1 MISRNLIF
9 LSFLFCFALAQ
20 DVVNEDKKSSIDVA
34 VRAPSDYLN
43 CNCQCDSYTWSDGKY
58 TRGNCKSKAKLPG
71 KYTSATGLFCYVSG
85 SALCSCRDVQVSKS
99 VTDSY
104 GRPRYYSFEACT
116 TPPRN
121 RCNSYGSNFGDGDFP
136 FCVNSGSGSYRPGSG
151 SGSYRPGSGSGSY
164 RPGSSSGSYRPGSS
178 SYRPGSSS
186 GSYRPGSSSYRPGS
200 SSGSYRPG
208 SSNSNYGS
216 TLPFRGSSNS
226 NPSLD
231 DILNGNVRD
240 SSKKPTKS
248 DAVIFDDA

>member
-1 MISRNLIF
+1 MG
-9 LSFLFCFALAQ
+9 
-20 DVVNEDKKSSIDVA
+20 KKGDIDVA

-136 FCVNSGSGSYRPGSG
+136 FCVNSGSGSYRPASG
-151 SGSYRPGSGSGSY
+151 
-164 RPGSSSGSYRPGSS
+164 
-178 SYRPGSSS
+178 S

>member
-1 MISRNLIF
+1 M
-9 LSFLFCFALAQ
+9 
-20 DVVNEDKKSSIDVA
+20 
-34 VRAPSDYLN
+34 
-43 CNCQCDSYTWSDGKY
+43 
-58 TRGNCKSKAKLPG
+58 PG

-136 FCVNSGSGSYRPGSG
+136 FCVNSGSGSGSYRPGSG
-151 SGSYRPGSGSGSY
+151 SGSYRPGSSSY

-208 SSNSNYGS
+208 SS
-216 TLPFRGSSNS
+216 
-226 NPSLD
+226 LD

>member
-1 MISRNLIF
+1 MG
-9 LSFLFCFALAQ
+9 
-20 DVVNEDKKSSIDVA
+20 KKGDIDVA

-136 FCVNSGSGSYRPGSG
+136 FCVNSGSGSYRPGS
-151 SGSYRPGSGSGSY
+151 
-164 RPGSSSGSYRPGSS
+164 SSG

-231 DILNGNVRD
+231 GILNGNVRD

>member
-1 MISRNLIF
+1 M
-9 LSFLFCFALAQ
+9 
-20 DVVNEDKKSSIDVA
+20 
-34 VRAPSDYLN
+34 
-43 CNCQCDSYTWSDGKY
+43 G
-58 TRGNCKSKAKLPG
+58 
-71 KYTSATGLFCYVSG
+71 TSATGLFCYVSG

-151 SGSYRPGSGSGSY
+151 SGSYRPGS
-164 RPGSSSGSYRPGSS
+164 
-178 SYRPGSSS
+178 
-186 GSYRPGSSSYRPGS
+186 

-216 TLPFRGSSNS
+216 TLPFRGSSNL

>member
-1 MISRNLIF
+1 MG
-9 LSFLFCFALAQ
+9 
-20 DVVNEDKKSSIDVA
+20 
-34 VRAPSDYLN
+34 DYLN

-136 FCVNSGSGSYRPGSG
+136 FCVNSGSGSYRPGS
-151 SGSYRPGSGSGSY
+151 
-164 RPGSSSGSYRPGSS
+164 
-178 SYRPGSSS
+178 SS

-216 TLPFRGSSNS
+216 TLPFRVSSNS

-248 DAVIFDDA
+248 DAVIFD